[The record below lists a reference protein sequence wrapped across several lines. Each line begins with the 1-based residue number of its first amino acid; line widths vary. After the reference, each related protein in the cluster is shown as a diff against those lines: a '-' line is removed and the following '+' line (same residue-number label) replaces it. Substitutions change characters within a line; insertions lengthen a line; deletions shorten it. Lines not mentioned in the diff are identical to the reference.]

1 MIKNNNWFNMYLLA
15 EQYYLHH
22 HNLFIAHRFKTK
34 NGYEYDDDGKNLGVW
49 IWNQRNAYNNRNI
62 PKEERKINLSPLTD
76 EQVTLLEKIG
86 MVWKLDNKK
95 RIKTKS
101 TKYYQK
107 WIAMYQ
113 EAKKYYLKYNNLV
126 VPREYTTEEGKC
138 LSSWISTQRQ
148 AYRYRNTPED
158 ERTIKLIPL
167 SDWQV
172 ILLEQIGMIWDYQ
185 KERHNKT
192 LVSRNYKHW
201 MEMYNQAKQYYMTY
215 RNLLI
220 SRSYITEYGYQYP
233 PHLKK
238 LGNWL
243 STQRQAYRYRNIPEE
258 ERKTNLLPLS
268 DWQVI
273 LLEEIGM
280 VWDTKVGITGKKMY
294 DCKWRLNQCQNIE
307 LGLLS
312 DWEIEHLKIIGFFQ
326 TKEYLQLYQ
335 QAFLEVFE
343 KVLYYYQNFKLL
355 PDGQEISPRLQW
367 TYQQWFLEFD
377 LNQYHILTDKQYF
390 IWKSI
395 NSNNKALLKDK
406 R

>member
-1 MIKNNNWFNMYLLA
+1 MIKNHNWINMYLLA

-34 NGYEYDDDGKNLGVW
+34 NGYEYDADGKNLGVW

-95 RIKTKS
+95 RIKTKP

-107 WIAMYQ
+107 WITMYQ

-138 LSSWISTQRQ
+138 LSSWI
-148 AYRYRNTPED
+148 
-158 ERTIKLIPL
+158 
-167 SDWQV
+167 
-172 ILLEQIGMIWDYQ
+172 
-185 KERHNKT
+185 
-192 LVSRNYKHW
+192 
-201 MEMYNQAKQYYMTY
+201 
-215 RNLLI
+215 
-220 SRSYITEYGYQYP
+220 
-233 PHLKK
+233 
-238 LGNWL
+238 

-294 DCKWRLNQCQNIE
+294 DCKWCQNQCQNIE

-335 QAFLEVFE
+335 QGFLEVFE